1 MYCYRFRESLG
12 TCFRHRRHRRHRHG
26 SGDALRCT
34 SRSRGAWERSHQPRN
49 GSKMFKAWR
58 IHQPSCL
65 LVGFSHCLPTSTVH
79 LRVLFTRQLWHL
91 FQRTSFILFKCLW
104 SLCWF
109 NIDSIL
115 FNMNRNWWHQPV
127 PECRVPK
134 CRVPKARGLALA
146 AESSPSP
153 GHHKNGGALNWAGS

>member
-12 TCFRHRRHRRHRHG
+12 TCFRHRRHRHG

-34 SRSRGAWERSHQPRN
+34 SRSRGAWERSHQQPRN

-58 IHQPSCL
+58 IHQPSC

-91 FQRTSFILFKCLW
+91 FQRTCFILFKCLW

-115 FNMNRNWWHQPV
+115 FNMNHNWWHQPV
-127 PECRVPK
+127 PE

-146 AESSPSP
+146 AESS
-153 GHHKNGGALNWAGS
+153 HKNGGTLNWAGS